1 MLTPFVLALFF
12 LAFVSY
18 LSAAA
23 LAALVLRETAG
34 EEVSSDVAV
43 APVARL
49 GPYVLVSIGIPWLLT
64 IILGMRGALE
74 LPLAMFMLVIV
85 PSALMGSLL
94 SSWLLMVMALARYGR
109 ATLPGILAFS
119 PPAALSAFLI
129 LKALWHIACFAPEGY
144 FLIMLIFTTLMTFN
158 GCTKQEVGHVL

>member
-23 LAALVLRETAG
+23 LAALVLREAAG

-64 IILGMRGALE
+64 IILGMRGVLE
-74 LPLAMFMLVIV
+74 LPLTMFMLVIV
-85 PSALMGSLL
+85 PSILMGSLL
-94 SSWLLMVMALARYGR
+94 SSWLLMAMALARYGKVM
-109 ATLPGILAFS
+109 LPGILAFS
-119 PPAALSAFLI
+119 PPATLSAFLT
-129 LKALWHIACFAPEGY
+129 LKALWHIACFAPQGY
-144 FLIMLIFTTLMTFN
+144 FLIILVFTTLMTFN
-158 GCTKQEVGHVL
+158 GCMKQEVGHML